1 MLATVMLGGMFPTGC
16 MNSPVLPPPAASIPG
31 QSIPPIGDTRG
42 RVPMPAVATRLP
54 GPANNPWKPPVAAR
68 DWKHIVIHHTA
79 TSSGSVE
86 SINATHLKN
95 KDKSGNPWLGIG
107 YHFVIGNG
115 DGMPDGAIEPTFRWR
130 TQIQGAHAGST
141 NKDYNERGI
150 GICLVGNFEKTPP
163 TSAQRKSVKLLVQ
176 TLRNEYKVLPGNV
189 VGHNDIRAS
198 ATECPGKLFPMAEV
212 AGRETELFLGQ
223 SFPDQVSPGQLST
236 VQLSPPRLSPPQI
249 STAQPLER
257 ISSSSGSTLR

>member
-1 MLATVMLGGMFPTGC
+1 MMKSRFRLLLATIVLGGLILVGC
-16 MNSPVLPPPAASIPG
+16 ATSPVLPPPTSSIP
-31 QSIPPIGDTRG
+31 QQPIPSIADSRRP
-42 RVPMPAVATRLP
+42 VPMPSAVTRFP
-54 GPANNPWKPPVAAR
+54 GPAGNPWRPAVAAR
-68 DWKHIVIHHTA
+68 DWKYIVIHHTA

-86 SINATHLKN
+86 SINASHLKN

-115 DGMPDGAIEPTFRWR
+115 DGMSDGAIEPTFRWR

-163 TSAQRKSVKLLVQ
+163 TVAQRRSVKLLVQ
-176 TLRNEYKVLPGNV
+176 TLRAEYKVPVASV

-198 ATECPGKLFPMAEV
+198 ATECPGRLFPMAEV
-212 AGRETELFLGQ
+212 AAGDPEIFLGQ
-223 SFPDQVSPGQLST
+223 AATQ
-236 VQLSPPRLSPPQI
+236 PP
-249 STAQPLER
+249 ER
-257 ISSSSGSTLR
+257 ISSTTGSSLR